1 MSNLD
6 PGRGSELQQI
16 IEIAE
21 EQLRNAYQTPF
32 TPRALDNLKDKLSEY
47 SVLLIQEAVKLAK
60 RHKSETVSSTHV
72 EHANE
77 YLISSSSR
85 KLFRHMGTF
94 GGLLLGVAGSNFLS
108 MFSTNQFSPNGVT
121 ITVIATLLGG
131 ILTAAHMMKD

>member
-16 IEIAE
+16 IEIAG
-21 EQLRNAYQTPF
+21 
-32 TPRALDNLKDKLSEY
+32 RA
-47 SVLLIQEAVKLAK
+47 
-60 RHKSETVSSTHV
+60 
-72 EHANE
+72 
-77 YLISSSSR
+77 SSR
-85 KLFRHMGTF
+85 KLFRHIGTF